1 MNDSQCT
8 VGDTPQ
14 ILMLR
19 HAALSALRRASANDV
34 SSAAKANGVRG
45 LMTYVPSPGDAR
57 KQTVT
62 LIPGDGI
69 GPEVCDAVVKVVDA
83 MQAPVQWERFDDVHG
98 TDVNGKPVTSVPA
111 AVLESIKRN
120 HVCLKGTLYTPLSKT
135 TATES
140 LNVQLRKQL
149 DSHVNIVHGFSLK
162 GLPTRHENIDIV
174 VIREN
179 TEGEY
184 SGLEHEVV
192 PDVIESL
199 KVITQAKSRR
209 TAEYA
214 FGFAYLNNRK
224 RVTAVHK
231 ANIMKMSDGLF
242 LKEFREVAK
251 QYPMIQASEI
261 IVDNTCMQL
270 VGKPEQFDVL
280 VTPNLYGNLV
290 SNVVAGLCGGA
301 GVVPGANVGSNV
313 AIFEQGARHVGKDIA
328 GKGVANPLATLL
340 STSMMFRHLNLPDFS
355 DRLENSTLAVLQ
367 SGNKSLLTPDIGGS
381 GTTATFTD
389 AVIKQLEQKYKGRYY

>member
-1 MNDSQCT
+1 
-8 VGDTPQ
+8 
-14 ILMLR
+14 MLR
-19 HAALSALRRASANDV
+19 KAATSALRRNASNTSTSGQA
-34 SSAAKANGVRG
+34 RG

-57 KQTVT
+57 RQTVT

-69 GPEVCDAVVKVVDA
+69 GPEVTGAVTRIVEA
-83 MQAPVQWERFDDVHG
+83 LGAPIQWERFDDFG
-98 TDVNGKPVTSVPA
+98 GLDSNGKPVTTVPKE
-111 AVLESIKRN
+111 VLDSIRRN
-120 HVCLKGTLYTPLSKT
+120 QVCLKGTLFTPLSKT

-140 LNVQLRKQL
+140 LNVQMRKNL
-149 DSHVNIVHGFSLK
+149 DSHVNLVHGFSLK
-162 GLPTRHENIDIV
+162 GLPRGVIRHQDIDIV

-199 KVITQAKSRR
+199 KVITSVKSRR

-214 FGFAYLNNRK
+214 FGYAYLNNRK

-251 QYPMIQASEI
+251 QYPMIQSSEI

-290 SNVVAGLCGGA
+290 ANVVAGLCGGA
-301 GVVPGANVGSNV
+301 GVVPGANVGDNV

-328 GKGVANPLATLL
+328 GKGIANPLATLL

-355 DRLENSTLAVLQ
+355 DRLENATLAVVQ
-367 SGNKSLLTPDIGGS
+367 SGDTSLLTPDLKGT
-381 GTTATFTD
+381 GTTATFTN
-389 AVIKQLEQKYKGRYY
+389 AVIKQLEKKSKGRYD

>member
-1 MNDSQCT
+1 
-8 VGDTPQ
+8 
-14 ILMLR
+14 MLR
-19 HAALSALRRASANDV
+19 KAAISALRRNASNTSISGQA
-34 SSAAKANGVRG
+34 RG

-57 KQTVT
+57 RQTVT

-69 GPEVCDAVVKVVDA
+69 GPEVTGAVTRIVEA
-83 MQAPVQWERFDDVHG
+83 LGAPIQWERFDDFG
-98 TDVNGKPVTSVPA
+98 GLDSNGKPVTTVPKE
-111 AVLESIKRN
+111 VLDSIRRN
-120 HVCLKGTLYTPLSKT
+120 QVCLKGTLFTPLSKT

-140 LNVQLRKQL
+140 LNVQMRKNL
-149 DSHVNIVHGFSLK
+149 DSHINLVHGFSLK
-162 GLPTRHENIDIV
+162 GLPPGVIRHQDIDIV

-199 KVITQAKSRR
+199 KVITSVKSRR

-214 FGFAYLNNRK
+214 FGYAYLNNRK

-251 QYPMIQASEI
+251 QYPMIESSEI

-290 SNVVAGLCGGA
+290 ANVVAGLCGGA
-301 GVVPGANVGSNV
+301 GVVPGANVGDNV

-328 GKGVANPLATLL
+328 GKGIANPLATLL

-355 DRLENSTLAVLQ
+355 DRLENATLAVVQ
-367 SGNKSLLTPDIGGS
+367 SGDTSLLTPDLKGT
-381 GTTATFTD
+381 GTTATFTN
-389 AVIKQLEQKYKGRYY
+389 AVIKQLEKKSKGRYD